1 MKKII
6 LLICIILLI
15 SPIIAQNLI
24 PNGDFELGPDS
35 TSAGW
40 TNGVDITCIMIGTV
54 LGPDFWSVVSGTPDR
69 LVGNIVPCWDNHMA
83 SSGKAYIDFVNF
95 DAGKTTLTSPLIK
108 DSVYKLSYLYSL
120 QTFRGN
126 SNQPSRLCFKFSNV
140 NIIDKITISII
151 LIIIIL
157 YHSKNQSD
165 FLRLLFSEDHFF
177 EILPE
182 QYYQRNLSKTIMC
195 TICNEIGST
204 KSGQENFI
212 YHHQRKFWR
221 YTNLNEKP
229 LSKVRI
235 NLKKCLTYNPAR

>member
-140 NIIDKITISII
+140 NDTLYSPLINDTIWRYADTIFIASNNSLEITI
-151 LIIIIL
+151 
-157 YHSKNQSD
+157 YNNKFGQSGANID
-165 FLRLLFSEDHFF
+165 NIKLE
-177 EILPE
+177 
-182 QYYQRNLSKTIMC
+182 K
-195 TICNEIGST
+195 IC
-204 KSGQENFI
+204 
-212 YHHQRKFWR
+212 
-221 YTNLNEKP
+221 
-229 LSKVRI
+229 
-235 NLKKCLTYNPAR
+235 KCLLNII